1 MSEQE
6 KIVHGAATDADVQNL
21 MNTAMSLAS
30 AGVMNMTPRSET
42 GATTLHGEFRITNDN
57 TFERYAQISV
67 ISPHTFIPLIKLGLS
82 TVSGMKL
89 EIEVGIGNEV
99 LLKKMEK
106 WAEFIG
112 LNNKVQNIARCL
124 IRDGTTIASL
134 GREPVKKPDE
144 EFRDALPKGGITAID
159 VLPMQYMTLI
169 TDAETLGDMKSE
181 HLIKGTPNRA
191 ILYEAKKTKVKG
203 LIEFKREEFA
213 LFRLFNEGYFMD
225 DVIGRPTYG
234 IYGASLVEPIIR
246 SVKGLLDLTEGFGA
260 YMRRYGIDRLNIN
273 IPIVEELRIEG
284 RYEEAKEILEDTIAS
299 MRKLGAHEDMVSGNS
314 DVQSI
319 SKGTVPSVRD
329 MKESFESDIQVGLL
343 QSPLTMGRA
352 VGTTYASGFL
362 SEADRMMILE
372 SIQII
377 ILSVVQAEII
387 NPQLKSM
394 GAKHGAIKVT
404 ANDLTNPLLDPQS
417 LTDARINGDITEEE
431 YRERMGFPAEKPQ
444 STGPGTPAGEGGAAD
459 DEDDTED

>member
-1 MSEQE
+1 
-6 KIVHGAATDADVQNL
+6 
-21 MNTAMSLAS
+21 
-30 AGVMNMTPRSET
+30 
-42 GATTLHGEFRITNDN
+42 
-57 TFERYAQISV
+57 
-67 ISPHTFIPLIKLGLS
+67 
-82 TVSGMKL
+82 
-89 EIEVGIGNEV
+89 
-99 LLKKMEK
+99 
-106 WAEFIG
+106 
-112 LNNKVQNIARCL
+112 
-124 IRDGTTIASL
+124 
-134 GREPVKKPDE
+134 
-144 EFRDALPKGGITAID
+144 
-159 VLPMQYMTLI
+159 
-169 TDAETLGDMKSE
+169 
-181 HLIKGTPNRA
+181 
-191 ILYEAKKTKVKG
+191 
-203 LIEFKREEFA
+203 
-213 LFRLFNEGYFMD
+213 MD

-431 YRERMGFPAEKPQ
+431 YRERMGVPAEKPQ
-444 STGPGTPAGEGGAAD
+444 STRPGTPAGESGAAD